1 MLDHVDLLAIAGI
14 DRTTFYSN
22 GEDVQLDG
30 GRDEEPRA
38 RVFRKG
44 SKLVY
49 RAGNSVDWYG
59 DRD

>member
-1 MLDHVDLLAIAGI
+1 MTDHVDLLTIAGI
-14 DRTTFYSN
+14 DHITFYSN
-22 GEDVQLDG
+22 GEDVQLVG
-30 GRDEEPRA
+30 ERDKEPRA

-59 DRD
+59 ERD